1 MNNEEVKI
9 KERHKEL
16 NNLPYIKKIKISN
29 KSLEK
34 AVKESKNL
42 LKSIE
47 KHDENKKRNG
57 DKLNNLIKELNDR
70 KKDNKKTDEILKK
83 YYEKEAQK
91 TSKKMEKYNKMI
103 NDNLD
108 MLSKKSKIIN
118 KLIELYYLIH
128 LYYLNKID
136 NNLELNEEIDNVS
149 ITNEINKLELKLIDQ
164 KGKRYVNLP
173 ILLSKLNINNSKELI
188 SDIKNLLNN
197 LQDTK
202 QITKQVYNNLIK
214 AITYV
219 KSTMEEP
226 NSLEHSSLERNV
238 YDIYKNN
245 S

>member
-118 KLIELYYLIH
+118 KLIELYHLIH